1 LGQSASERQSYAAG
15 SPDDHGGLVCE
26 IEKRMTHE
34 VLLGFSA
41 AKDFEQKRQGEFTG
55 KNYDLARGIIPCLDS
70 ILLRFRKRGA
80 YKRA

>member
-1 LGQSASERQSYAAG
+1 
-15 SPDDHGGLVCE
+15 
-26 IEKRMTHE
+26 MTHE